1 MHNKARCFYCIPV
14 LQGLMEVRSPY
25 LEELLSL
32 LMTVGTQNGT
42 AGPVATVISLLL
54 QESEERAVKKEVD
67 SNKWAPQFYFPLKSC
82 KKHLYLTGLND
93 KRGCLRQKQ
102 QSGGCCL
109 RPCTQKPL
117 LDLVWKGLIGFAAS
131 LWLYRFTC
139 CENHRTLNRIF
150 PTLGSCNTASEAG
163 IYWKVAF
170 AHGPNV
176 QVDGVIARLCVE

>member
-1 MHNKARCFYCIPV
+1 MAAHNLLISMLFFNYIPV

-93 KRGCLRQKQ
+93 KHGCLWHKL
-102 QSGGCCL
+102 QSSACCL
-109 RPCTQKPL
+109 WPCTRELL
-117 LDLVWKGLIGFAAS
+117 LDLVRKGLIGFAA
-131 LWLYRFTC
+131 LHWLYRFTC
-139 CENHRTLNRIF
+139 CENHRTLHRMF
-150 PTLGSCNTASEAG
+150 SGSSNAASEAG
-163 IYWKVAF
+163 TYWKVA
-170 AHGPNV
+170 HW
-176 QVDGVIARLCVE
+176 LM